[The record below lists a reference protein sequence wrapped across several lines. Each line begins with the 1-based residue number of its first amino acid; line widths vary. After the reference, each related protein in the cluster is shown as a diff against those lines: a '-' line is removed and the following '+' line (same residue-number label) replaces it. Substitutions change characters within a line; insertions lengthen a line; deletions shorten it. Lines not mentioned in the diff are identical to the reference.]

1 MGIVK
6 PDPPPCETINV
17 RGLYLR
23 VPIQSHVAVQIIAD
37 QKKHVG
43 LLVLTLNWSEES
55 KNEKRSE
62 TGLEK
67 VS

>member
-37 QKKHVG
+37 QKKHVR
-43 LLVLTLNWSEES
+43 LLILPLNWSEES
-55 KNEKRSE
+55 K
-62 TGLEK
+62 
-67 VS
+67 